1 MRVRQ
6 GITTVVL
13 IVTTAIALP
22 SAAHAETFNVELS
35 PAVSAGKVI
44 TGSGQNLPS
53 LRSPTPW
60 NIGSHSARQVSEYY
74 TSGAAAADQSSVTKA
89 ALRWTQRWVEQECG
103 SKAPKRV
110 RVCKAAAVFDFD
122 DTLVSSFPVLA
133 SNPGPFEFDRVI
145 DAASIREC
153 RTPAIP
159 ATRALFNSL
168 KRMGVTPFVVTGRG
182 EDERIAIESC
192 LATLGF
198 TDYGALLLKAGDTHQ
213 LASRQK
219 ANHRK
224 SLIEQGWKIGPS
236 IGDQVSDMSYGYL
249 TRGFLLPNVMYFIP

>member
-1 MRVRQ
+1 MHIRYRVALVALTAVGALSLSVNANAQ
-6 GITTVVL
+6 TIT
-13 IVTTAIALP
+13 
-22 SAAHAETFNVELS
+22 VEVS
-35 PAVSAGKVI
+35 PAVGAGKII

-53 LRSPTPW
+53 LHSPLPW
-60 NIGSHSARQVSEYY
+60 NIGSHSAREVSNYY
-74 TSGAAAADQSSVTKA
+74 TSGAAAEDQSSVARA
-89 ALRWTQRWVEQECG
+89 ALRWTRQWVKEACG
-103 SKAPKRV
+103 SDSPKRV
-110 RVCKAAAVFDFD
+110 RSCKAAAVFDFD
-122 DTLVSSFPVLA
+122 DTLVSSFPVLV
-133 SNPGPFEFDRVI
+133 SNPGPFEFDRAI

-159 ATRALFNSL
+159 ATQALFNSL

-192 LATLGF
+192 LATVGY
-198 TDYGALLLKAGDTHQ
+198 TDYGALLLKAGDTHE

-224 SLIEQGWKIGPS
+224 ALIEQGWKIGPS
-236 IGDQVSDMSYGYL
+236 IGDQVSDMSYGNL